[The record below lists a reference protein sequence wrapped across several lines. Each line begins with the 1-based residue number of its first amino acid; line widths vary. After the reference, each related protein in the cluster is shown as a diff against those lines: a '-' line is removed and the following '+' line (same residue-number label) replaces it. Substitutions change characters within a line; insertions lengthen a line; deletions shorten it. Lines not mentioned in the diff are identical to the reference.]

1 MNTAWRS
8 ERVLL
13 YAFRMKIIPHG
24 AAREVTGSCHE
35 LQVGGKRILLD
46 CGLFQGHRKEA
57 VEKNAYLPFDPAKDI
72 DAVILSHAHM
82 DHVGRIPL
90 LWKRGYRGPVHC
102 TYATKDLAEVMLA
115 DSGYIQEKDEEYFCK
130 KFPKEMLPCDGPLY
144 NQAGAIACGELFRG
158 KNYKEWF
165 DVVPGLKA
173 KFLDAGHIIGAA
185 MVVVEVQ
192 EEDGPASSP
201 ASPSRAMP
209 RRLRRGNAW
218 RIGFSGD
225 LGRNTLPIIRNPEPM
240 EPVDVLICESTY
252 GNRRHEDIRTAKGKL
267 KEVLLRTAKRG
278 GKLFIPAFSLE
289 RTQEIIYDLHLLW
302 DAKEIPAIPIIVDSP
317 LASRVT
323 DVFMKH
329 PECYD
334 EEMYD
339 QFLKRSHQPF
349 QFSLVTYT
357 ESTEESKA
365 LNGKP
370 GPMVIMAGS
379 GMCEAGRIRH
389 HLFNGIE
396 DPKNTVLAVG
406 YMAEGTLGRQIIE
419 KDVTEVRIFN
429 RMLRKRAECV
439 YINAY
444 SGHADMADLDPYVQK
459 IPGLQRLILVHGEP
473 SQMDPFAERIRTA
486 NPGIEVLMPEREEG
500 VQV

>member
-1 MNTAWRS
+1 
-8 ERVLL
+8 
-13 YAFRMKIIPHG
+13 
-24 AAREVTGSCHE
+24 
-35 LQVGGKRILLD
+35 
-46 CGLFQGHRKEA
+46 
-57 VEKNAYLPFDPAKDI
+57 
-72 DAVILSHAHM
+72 
-82 DHVGRIPL
+82 RIPL

-130 KFPKEMLPCDGPLY
+130 KLPEEMLPCDGPLY
-144 NQAGAIACGELFRG
+144 NQMEAIACGELFEG
-158 KNYKEWF
+158 KNYREWF
-165 DVVPGLKA
+165 EVVPGVRA

-185 MVVVEVQ
+185 MIVLEVEEIYENVGKKS
-192 EEDGPASSP
+192 ETRNSKSETG
-201 ASPSRAMP
+201 SRFP
-209 RRLRRGNAW
+209 VPGSQPLH
-218 RIGFSGD
+218 IGFSGD
-225 LGRNTLPIIRNPEPM
+225 RGRNTLPIIRDPEPM
-240 EPVDVLICESTY
+240 EPVEILICESTY
-252 GNRRHEDIRTAKGKL
+252 GNRQHEDIRTAKGKL